1 MSTQTPLNN
10 QQIIDLLLDLDEEIA
25 DLHYRFTVHNYKE
38 SDLHRRAVEIFLQ
51 LRKADKER
59 KQ

>member
-25 DLHYRFTVHNYKE
+25 DLHHRFTVHNYKE
-38 SDLHRRAVEIFLQ
+38 SALHLRVVEIFLQ
-51 LRKADKER
+51 LRKADKEG